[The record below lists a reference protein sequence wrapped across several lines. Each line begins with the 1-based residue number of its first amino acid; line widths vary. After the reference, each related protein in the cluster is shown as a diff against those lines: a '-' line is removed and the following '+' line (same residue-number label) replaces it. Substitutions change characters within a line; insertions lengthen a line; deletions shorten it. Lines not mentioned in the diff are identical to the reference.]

1 MFVSLVELDAEK
13 SNLVRPKI
21 LEIYLRSND
30 TTAIVDVEPYNLN
43 VISTNK
49 ETLLLSFDFVA

>member
-1 MFVSLVELDAEK
+1 VFVSLVELDAEK